1 MKSINTFWNWF
12 QDNNQTI
19 KNLSNETTK
28 SQKNICFWLN
38 KHLGYYCK
46 GLDFIIVFPKKE
58 KEKAELIIT
67 ANGNPEYF
75 NQVVELVNHAPLL
88 KHWKFTAFIQP
99 TDSIDKIID
108 GLDEPYIFPE
118 ITIKTSEIKF
128 LPLGYD
134 EESKKI
140 DITVYLKNYNI
151 HCDTKT
157 WEQALYII
165 MQDLLGEK
173 ALFQSINFVQ
183 LAQMPDNEE
192 DLIHLYDFQLFI
204 DTLNLKNKK

>member
-58 KEKAELIIT
+58 NEKAELIIT

-88 KHWKFTAFIQP
+88 KHWKFTAFIQLAGVAGAGEVVSFLRSAGDLRP
-99 TDSIDKIID
+99 HAAGSHDSHPAHR
-108 GLDEPYIFPE
+108 G
-118 ITIKTSEIKF
+118 
-128 LPLGYD
+128 
-134 EESKKI
+134 
-140 DITVYLKNYNI
+140 
-151 HCDTKT
+151 
-157 WEQALYII
+157 
-165 MQDLLGEK
+165 
-173 ALFQSINFVQ
+173 
-183 LAQMPDNEE
+183 
-192 DLIHLYDFQLFI
+192 
-204 DTLNLKNKK
+204 